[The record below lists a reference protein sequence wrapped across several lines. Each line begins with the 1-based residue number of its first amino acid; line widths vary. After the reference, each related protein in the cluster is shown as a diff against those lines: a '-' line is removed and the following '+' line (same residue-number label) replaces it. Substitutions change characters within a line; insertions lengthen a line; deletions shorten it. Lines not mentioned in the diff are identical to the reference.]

1 MNSSI
6 AFAVAFGIGVIS
18 LIVGFVGGAGFLKV
32 TKKPWTIW
40 PLVIV
45 VGVGVNVLNAAL
57 NVVSMNVSSYLAGAL
72 CVGLIA
78 SSRKANREV
87 SQHSEIRNPAA
98 VVMPARTNGS
108 DVPTS
113 VLSRFWRNTR
123 IRITAIL
130 FAVALVL
137 VAGVL
142 VAPAMVR
149 STYEIQD
156 LIRARDHQLRYRA
169 FAECVDRV
177 NLTYGDPVPAAR
189 SAAYE
194 RDWAVC
200 QKLNP
205 GPLEP

>member
-1 MNSSI
+1 M
-6 AFAVAFGIGVIS
+6 
-18 LIVGFVGGAGFLKV
+18 IVGVAGGVAFLKV

-57 NVVSMNVSSYLAGAL
+57 NVVGMNVSSYLAGAL

-78 SSRKANREV
+78 SSRKANHDV
-87 SQHSEIRNPAA
+87 SQHSKVRNPSA
-98 VVMPARTNGS
+98 VVMPARTSGS
-108 DVPTS
+108 DVTTS
-113 VLSRFWRNTR
+113 VLSRFWTNTR
-123 IRITAIL
+123 VRITAIL
-130 FAVALVL
+130 FAFALVL
-137 VAGVL
+137 VAAML
-142 VAPAMVR
+142 IAPDVVR

-156 LIRARDHQLRYRA
+156 LIRARDHHLRYRA